1 MPILKRLV
9 FILAGP
15 LLIVATLLGALMLFQ
30 DRLLYFPSK
39 VALEHYVPD
48 GLYAWSKT
56 TATSDSIT
64 EQSLKTP
71 PPDAYHEVL
80 GLIGNPENNQRV
92 TGLVVVFHGNAG
104 HAGHRRYY
112 ADQLTPFGIRTILAE
127 YPGYGPRSGN
137 PSEHVLIS
145 DGVDIVEQAYR
156 QYGGPVW
163 LIGESLG
170 AGVAAGV
177 LEKVPSLVQ
186 GIVLITPWN
195 RLMDVAALHYPF
207 LPVRWL
213 LKSDYDS
220 IEALHEFT
228 GPKLIIVAEID
239 SIVPA
244 ELGLDLFEK
253 ISQPKRLVTIKNAG
267 HNDWMSQVEP
277 KFWQTTINWLIDA
290 SNQTKY

>member
-9 FILAGP
+9 PIFSGP
-15 LLIVATLLGALMLFQ
+15 LLIVGLLLGALMLFQ
-30 DRLLYFPSK
+30 DRLLYFPSR

-48 GLYAWSKT
+48 GLYAWPQARSG
-56 TATSDSIT
+56 SIT
-64 EQSLKTP
+64 EQFSKTP
-71 PPDAYHEVL
+71 SPDEYHELL

-92 TGLVVVFHGNAG
+92 NGLAVVFHGNAG

-112 ADQLTPFGIRTILAE
+112 VDQLTPLGLRTILAE
-127 YPGYGPRSGN
+127 YPGYGPRSGS
-137 PSEHVLIS
+137 PSEPVLIS
-145 DGVDIVEQAYR
+145 DGVDIVKRAYQ

-170 AGVAAGV
+170 AGVAAAV
-177 LEKVPSLVQ
+177 LESVPSLVQ

-220 IEALHEFT
+220 VAALHEFT
-228 GPKLIIVAEID
+228 GPKLVIVAEND

-244 ELGLDLFEK
+244 ELGVDLFEK
-253 ISQPKRLVTIKNAG
+253 TSQPKRLVTIKRAG
-267 HNDWMSQVEP
+267 HNDWISHVEP
-277 KFWQTTINWLIDA
+277 EFWQNSMNWLIDT
-290 SNQTKY
+290 SS